1 MTYEGDTA
9 SVDFL
14 YQLGTQESILGGTML
29 EVTIYDDT
37 GYEMTIRFSSQGQ
50 RGTGSVYEDTSRLSF
65 LENGSELFYFSFS
78 TYYDAQQSADNFSFQ
93 MDVGESGYSLFTVS
107 ADGSVTADSAA
118 QSLTADLT
126 TALLVEGDSISMD
139 LLYAI
144 EPLDQITID
153 GTGYIAVDQMTAED
167 VSRLESLAE
176 QNLYLLVMQLYYG
189 M

>member
-1 MTYEGDTA
+1 
-9 SVDFL
+9 
-14 YQLGTQESILGGTML
+14 
-29 EVTIYDDT
+29 
-37 GYEMTIRFSSQGQ
+37 
-50 RGTGSVYEDTSRLSF
+50 
-65 LENGSELFYFSFS
+65 
-78 TYYDAQQSADNFSFQ
+78 

-153 GTGYIAVDQMTAED
+153 GTDYIAVDQMTAED